1 MNATIDVTVDLVNAS
16 TDNQLPATEDFT
28 RWTRAALAALHRD
41 TDAELSIRVVD
52 EEESADLNSTYR
64 QKSGPT
70 NILSFPYAGVP
81 GITGMDSADF
91 PLLGDLA
98 ICAPLVRQE
107 AEAQQKTVQAHWAH
121 LTVHGVLH
129 LNGLDHE
136 EPEAATAMESLEIH
150 ILDTLGFAN
159 PYQLDDI
166 GND

>member
-1 MNATIDVTVDLVNAS
+1 MNETIDVTVDLVNAS
-16 TDNQLPATEDFT
+16 TDTQLPATEAFT
-28 RWTRAALAALHRD
+28 RWTRAALDALHRD

-52 EEESADLNSTYR
+52 EAESATLNSTYR
-64 QKSGPT
+64 HKSGPT
-70 NILSFPYAGVP
+70 NVLSFPYAAMA
-81 GITGMDSADF
+81 GMDNSEI

-107 AEAQQKTVQAHWAH
+107 AEAQQKTVEAHWAH

-129 LNGLDHE
+129 LNGMDHE
-136 EPEAATAMESLEIH
+136 EAEDAAAMESLEIH

-166 GND
+166 GNE